1 MAYSEKSDISISTLI
16 ANVYLMNKH
25 CAEFSMESKEA

>member
-16 ANVYLMNKH
+16 ASVYLMNKH
-25 CAEFSMESKEA
+25 CAEFNGI